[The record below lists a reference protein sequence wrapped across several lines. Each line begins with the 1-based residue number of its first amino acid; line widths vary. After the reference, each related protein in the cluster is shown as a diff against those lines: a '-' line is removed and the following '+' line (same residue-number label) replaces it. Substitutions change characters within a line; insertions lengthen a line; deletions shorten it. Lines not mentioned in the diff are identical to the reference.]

1 MTFSMLC
8 YCLRSNEAFITCR
21 CTACCVSEMFPGF
34 DFFLQNIS
42 RQASFPF
49 SCILR
54 RSYKTMMNLSIILNC
69 QDFST
74 NMEKRLHI
82 TQRNDFVFIE
92 KHFDASLVNILVFWL
107 NTEVFSAPV
116 TARKK
121 GNDAKNSVPIFISAS
136 LIS

>member
-1 MTFSMLC
+1 
-8 YCLRSNEAFITCR
+8 
-21 CTACCVSEMFPGF
+21 
-34 DFFLQNIS
+34 
-42 RQASFPF
+42 
-49 SCILR
+49 
-54 RSYKTMMNLSIILNC
+54 MMNLCILLNC

-82 TQRNDFVFIE
+82 TQRNDSVFIE

-116 TARKK
+116 RARKK